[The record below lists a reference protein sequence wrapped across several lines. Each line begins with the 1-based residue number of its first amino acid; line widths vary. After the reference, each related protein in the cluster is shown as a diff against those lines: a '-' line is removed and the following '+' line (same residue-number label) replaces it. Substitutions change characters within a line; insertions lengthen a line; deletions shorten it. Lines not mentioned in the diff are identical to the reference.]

1 VQVCVCVCVC
11 VCALVCV
18 CVCVCVLVVVVV
30 VVVIN
35 VAVVVVVLEL
45 SASSRGCC
53 SGGCVDEWCGGGGG
67 YLVVSGV
74 DEEDVR
80 SVVVGSRLVEVRL
93 DGLGVLDRG
102 VAPGV

>member
-1 VQVCVCVCVC
+1 VCVRACVGVCVCV
-11 VCALVCV
+11 LVCV
-18 CVCVCVLVVVVV
+18 CVRVVVVVVV
-30 VVVIN
+30 VVVID

-45 SASSRGCC
+45 SASSRSCC
-53 SGGCVDEWCGGGGG
+53 SGGCVDGWCGGGGG